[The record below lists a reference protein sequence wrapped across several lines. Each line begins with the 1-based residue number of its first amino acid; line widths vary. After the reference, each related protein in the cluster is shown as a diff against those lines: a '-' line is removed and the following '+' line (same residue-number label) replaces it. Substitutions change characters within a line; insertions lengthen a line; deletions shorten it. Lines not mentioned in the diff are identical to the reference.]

1 MIQLR
6 GSACFALE
14 PFQSLGVFGYVF
26 REDCSA
32 TKLLELGALGFVHY
46 AHSTPAEFLD
56 NRFSKHD
63 WVVGLATYMRKRA
76 ESNYAMMLAMGNK
89 NARKREIR
97 KPKKQTPKQAP
108 QRRDVNQIVTHNVKQ
123 PTGGG

>member
-1 MIQLR
+1 VLRAGTVREPGYFWLRLEGGFQRDKTTQL
-6 GSACFALE
+6 S
-14 PFQSLGVFGYVF
+14 
-26 REDCSA
+26 
-32 TKLLELGALGFVHY
+32 ALGFVHY
-46 AHSTPAEFLD
+46 SHSTAAEFLD

-63 WVVGLATYMRKRA
+63 WVVGLETYMRKRA